1 MIAIGMNASANI
13 EPAKD
18 ALSIVTNR
26 DGLLR
31 LDGGRNFE
39 REHPIAQIVAKTIDP
54 MTISAIAVCI
64 VAELTTSSPLL
75 GIQGPRPIP
84 LFQNSTATQGSPQT

>member
-1 MIAIGMNASANI
+1 MNASANI

-39 REHPIAQIVAKTIDP
+39 REHPIAQIVAKTIEP
-54 MTISAIAVCI
+54 ITISAIAVCI

-75 GIQGPRPIP
+75 GIQGPPPIP
-84 LFQNSTATQGSPQT
+84 LFQNSTAIRGSPQS